1 MLPILITLEERNP
14 ADLSARAHHEL
25 MRRALHDVAQTW
37 QQQILPP
44 RFTPNSPHYPHKRRT
59 AGYLKQKRLAAQ
71 RGIAKF
77 GGDVLNVYTGN
88 MAALLAR
95 VGVVHATA
103 TRATVNKIGPR
114 YITMRPYQSNQPDKW
129 AELMYLQTSEQ
140 QRLAKVG
147 GESYSRGR
155 AEVHESRHFHTKS

>member
-1 MLPILITLEERNP
+1 MFPILITVEERNP

-59 AGYLKQKRLAAQ
+59 ENYLKQKRLAAQ

-77 GGDVLNVYTGN
+77 GGAVVNVYTGN

-103 TRATVNKIGPR
+103 TRATINKIGPR
-114 YITMRPYQSNQPDKW
+114 YITMKPYQSNQPDKW
-129 AELMYLQTSEQ
+129 AELMYLQSSEQ
-140 QRLAKVG
+140 KRLTTVAG
-147 GESYSRGR
+147 QSYDRGR
-155 AEVHESRHFHTKS
+155 ADVHETRHFKTK

>member
-1 MLPILITLEERNP
+1 MLPILISMHEEHP

-25 MRRALHDVAQTW
+25 MRVALHDVAQTW

-59 AGYLKQKRLAAQ
+59 ENYLKQKRLAAQ

-77 GGDVLNVYTGN
+77 GGTVLNVYTGN
-88 MAALLAR
+88 MAQLLSR

-103 TRATVNKIGPR
+103 TKATVNKIGPR
-114 YITMRPYQSNQPDKW
+114 YVTMRPYQSNQPDKW
-129 AELMYLQTSEQ
+129 AELIYLQAGEQ
-140 QRLAKVG
+140 KRLATVAG
-147 GESYSRGR
+147 QSYQRGR
-155 AEVHESRHFHTKS
+155 AELKETRHFQTRS